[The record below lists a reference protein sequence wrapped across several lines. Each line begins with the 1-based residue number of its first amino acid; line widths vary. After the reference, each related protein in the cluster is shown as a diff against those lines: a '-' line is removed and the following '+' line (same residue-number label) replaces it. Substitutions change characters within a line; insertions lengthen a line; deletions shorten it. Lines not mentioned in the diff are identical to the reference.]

1 MATLIGVVSQVVGEV
16 FAVASDGSR
25 RPISEGDRVYAG
37 EQLVTGASGAVA
49 VTMTNGQQL
58 TLGRDSSMTLD
69 AQMLA
74 YRGESQAPVAEAPPA
89 APSDADLTDVERL
102 QAAIEAGV
110 DPTLEGEATA
120 AGPGAGGG
128 AGGAGGG
135 HSFVLLDEVGGALDP
150 VIGFPTAG
158 LPGGPEFPE
167 GEPIAT
173 ADAVPA
179 VDGIPTGG
187 TASNAVDED
196 GLPNGI
202 VGGVND
208 LDGEATSVSG
218 VLGYSFGPDGPG
230 TFTWSTAG
238 LAALDIASGGV
249 PLTYQVSANGLVLT
263 AFAGETV
270 VFVVQ
275 VTNLLTGAY
284 QFDLFAPLDHAA
296 PPLGESD
303 ENDILY
309 LFNYTITDGNGTPA
323 SGTLSILIDDDSPVL
338 AESEGERPVVGGL
351 VHEDALGIG
360 NGEPGNLPAQT
371 HQLIGGPGALD
382 VLVNFGAD
390 GRGGFQLDTRPEA
403 LADLEALGLTSGK
416 EALVYS
422 VTVSDDGSTSTLTAT
437 AGEGGAL
444 VFTLVVTS
452 DGGYVFTLA
461 GPIDHPRTDGDDSER
476 LGDKSLALDFSK
488 LLIATD
494 YDGDA
499 VAGGFNPGSFV
510 IDVEDD
516 VPVLVEDGVKHCL
529 TITYQGGDASY
540 LNSYG
545 YYIKGPGG
553 EPVSGKIIWAD
564 TSSLTEGNSVTLHG
578 LDPSEIGFFIIPNGG
593 LNDVANGTEVTFQIV
608 EGQWQAFIGDIPIT
622 GAGGAQALFDNPALN
637 PAGKSHVQ
645 DNAAPGNQNWEDV
658 SDGNSDNDYN
668 DVNIQVAWTTK
679 APVGGTVHEDQ
690 LAAPYPGNPEAG
702 QRLVISTDG
711 GAGSL
716 MALVSFGADGP
727 GAFGLVGSETVAE
740 VLGAQGL
747 TSGGEPLVYNVS
759 TTTDPDGNLISTLT
773 ATAAAE
779 VGGYPVFTL
788 VINADGSFR
797 FELEGPI
804 DHPRADGDD
813 NELWSSEGVI
823 GLDFTRLFTATDGDG
838 DPLQLPEGA
847 KGLFVIN
854 IQDDVPL
861 PSHPNPQQPVV
872 GGLVHED
879 ALTPGNAEGNDQVL
893 SVSGGAGTLDAL
905 VNFGADGR
913 GGFQLSTEPGALIA
927 LQNLGLTSGG
937 VALSYAVSADGTTL
951 TATAGAK
958 TIFTLTVGTDGSYE
972 FLLEGALDHPLQN
985 GDDSETLGGSNL
997 VLDFSGVLIATDGDG
1012 DPIAEGF
1019 KAGSFVIDV
1028 EDDVPILAGAPG
1040 DRPTVGGLVHE
1051 DALDNGNAEGG
1062 QTLTVEGGPGTLD
1075 ALVHFGADG
1084 RGGFHLS
1091 KDLGA
1096 LADLEALGLTSGGV
1110 PVTYS
1115 VSDDGTTLDA
1125 MAGATPIFTL
1135 VVNPDGSY
1143 LFTLKGP
1150 IDHPEGDGNDSETL
1164 GDSSLAL
1171 DFSGVL
1177 VATDGDG
1184 DPLVGGFDAG
1194 SFVIDIEDDVPT
1206 LNGPNPQLPAVGG
1219 TVHEDL
1225 LSNPHNGNPD
1235 GAVQTLVISTATGG
1249 GSLSALVSFGADG
1262 PGEFGLV
1269 DADTAGSLLGAQGL
1283 TSGGEPLVY
1292 LVAKEH
1298 DGSGNLLST
1307 TLKATA
1313 VGGYP
1318 VFELVVKASGEF
1330 SFELQG
1336 PIDHPVQD
1344 GNDDELWSSEGG
1356 FGIDFTQLITATDG
1370 DGDPLDMPLDAAG
1383 LFVINVQD
1391 DVPEL
1396 VDGANG
1402 HSLTLTYKGG
1412 DASYFNSYGY
1422 YIKGPDGIPL
1432 SGQIVWGNT
1441 TNLSGGDSITL
1452 HGLDPSQVGFFII
1465 PNGGLNGAVSNAEV
1479 TFQIVNGQWKAF
1491 IGDTPING
1499 AGGAHVLFDNPAL
1512 NPAEKSHVQDNAA
1525 PGNQNWEDVNNLNS
1539 DNDYNDVNIQATWS
1553 GKLGGTVHEDK
1564 LQTPNQGNQ
1573 ESGQTLVV
1581 STATGAGTLAS
1592 LVAFGADGPGVF
1604 KLVETDAA
1612 ITLLSPQGLKSGG
1625 EALDYVV
1632 SEQMVDGQPAS
1643 VLVATAAG
1651 GYPVFELTVYANGDF
1666 KFELKGPIDHPLA
1679 DGNDSE
1685 LWSSNGYFGI
1695 DFTQLLKI
1703 TDGDGDPLLLPKGL
1717 GGLFVINI
1725 EDDVPTLGVD
1735 ALADAARLLKVAL
1748 DETVG
1753 DQDRYAANDS
1763 DDGYVNDDAAN
1774 ALAQVQTN
1782 VLGGLVSLFSISGSY
1797 GADGEGTTVGSM
1809 SFVGVPQ
1816 GGLLTN
1822 LQATD
1827 GGAIKLVPAGSD
1839 TLNGIDTQG
1848 HTVFTIKIVDVG
1860 GGELQLQTTLFE
1872 AIRHGDNDGRFDE
1885 SIDLLITA
1893 GGPLQL
1899 LYQVT
1904 RTDADG
1910 DPVTASGRVTLAD
1923 GNSSVFSFD
1932 DDGPQQTVEVCL
1944 TADLA
1949 GLKVSLD
1956 ETVGASDRYAAG
1968 ESEVGEAYS
1977 QTDSNTPPPHLAR
1990 SVTSIEG
1997 GLTALFKAVGDYGS
2011 DGQGSLSG
2019 QLSFVG
2025 FPAIGGLA
2033 TTLFST
2039 AGGAITLYLEA
2050 GAVVG
2055 RDANGGDPVLRI
2067 ELVQVNGQP
2076 QLQTTLYEAIRHGDN
2091 STFDESVDLLLTGQN
2106 SLGLR
2111 YEVVRVDGDG
2121 DEVRA
2126 SADISLANANSS
2138 MFSFDDD
2145 GPVLLSEPECL
2156 QAAEI
2161 SGLIVSG
2168 QLQVD
2173 FGSDGFGA
2181 FDLSGS
2187 RPPEGS
2193 GLMYTVQPGN
2203 DGGSTL
2209 TATTSSGDVFFILTV
2224 KADGSYTFELVNAR
2238 PVTTVEYDFRQISA
2252 GGPTPSFTLT
2262 GADGFSLTISGTD
2275 GNANNDPDN
2284 VNPSNQGLGV
2294 NNNLIKGSD
2303 VVTLKF
2309 SEEVYNAT
2317 LLIDKFRAQNLN
2329 NADKLTWKAYDA
2341 DGNLLAQGT
2350 YSPPVGTG
2358 ENEVTTFNLLS
2369 HAQFDAGY
2377 SAADLAGG
2385 FNELRFGAANGDYR
2399 ILTLEVERQFLPPDL
2414 QLQFKLS
2421 MTDGDGDPLHTVL
2434 DVCFVDATPVI
2445 FQVDEDELAGG
2456 NSDYDGVG
2464 TQAAGSIASL
2474 LFGESPSVSWS
2485 DDTSSLPNLTSGGK
2499 PVVYEVDGNQ
2509 LLATAGGASIFTVT
2523 LNPNGSFTFHLQ
2535 GPVDHPQ
2542 GDGNDEEMLTLDL
2555 TGMLQPSSGTT
2566 LLGEFKIL
2574 IEDDVPITAN
2584 DKPDCIVQSAPPLV
2598 NLTLVLDISLSM
2610 AGDKLT
2616 ALKQAVINLA
2626 QGYAGL
2632 SAPVHVNLIT
2642 FNSGAAEI
2650 GDFTFSSVGDA
2661 GYTALL
2667 TAVNGLTASGFTNY
2681 EQALSVAKAQVL
2693 SDISAPG
2700 ADPAQQHKL
2709 YFISDGEPTVGAQGA
2724 TLTTWIADNWTNF
2737 IGNVDGDG
2745 DSATNSFTAHSVG
2758 ISFTGS
2764 FMGQIA
2770 SDGSVINSTPA
2781 SLSATL
2787 LDLADLG
2794 GSVSGDVLANDSLGA
2809 DGLGRIESVSVDGQ
2823 TFSLNDA
2830 GDGILVSGAGSVTWS
2845 FNAMTAELTL
2855 NTATGTLKIHLDGDN
2870 AGQFDFAAKSG
2881 LSFGPSGQ
2889 LTQSF
2894 TYVVSDGDG
2903 DRASANLDICI
2914 RGDRSVLVVGSNA
2927 DDEQGS
2933 NVLHHVP
2940 SQFDDGKGAIEGTFG
2955 NDVLVGDLG
2964 GAADPVV
2971 KPAENYNI
2979 ALILDRSGSMAD
2991 DPDGSGGYGSRLA
3004 LLKDAVNAFIGK
3016 LGTHTGQ
3023 INIALISFSSSA
3035 SLLLSGTLAQIQ
3047 TALAAPNNVLMAL
3060 TASGATNYEAAMQQA
3075 NAWFGGVEVNG
3086 YNNLAYFLTDG
3097 DPTTYN
3103 GDNSNSGSTVNFND
3117 VNRALDDATTLMA
3130 RAEVHAIGIGT
3141 GVNSN
3146 VLRFFD
3152 NTDVTGQGSLSF
3164 GGGNTV
3170 NGAVGEPQIVTTPSQ
3185 LFAVLDPGSSTD
3197 GGYASLGDD
3206 HLVAGVGD
3214 DYLFGDSLNTLW
3226 IDASKAPGYQV
3237 LVDHLTTTLGATPT
3251 QTQIMDF
3258 IRLNAEKLG
3267 ASVPGVG
3274 GNDVLEGGA
3283 GNDWL
3288 FGQGGDDIL
3297 IGGAG
3302 NDVLFGGSGKD
3313 TFVWNAGDR
3322 GGNYHDVVKDFG
3334 LGDKLDLSDLLVGV
3348 SDSGNANVLDDYLSF
3363 SFTAT
3368 NTVISVSSS
3377 GNVADAATID
3387 QTITLENTLLGGGM
3401 GNAADII
3408 QGMLDNQQLVA

>member
-37 EQLVTGASGAVA
+37 EQLVTGAAGAVA
-49 VTMTNGQQL
+49 IAMTNGQQL

-74 YRGESQAPVAEAPPA
+74 YRGESQTPVAETPPA

-120 AGPGAGGG
+120 AGPGAGAGG
-128 AGGAGGG
+128 AGGVGGG

-150 VIGFPTAG
+150 VIGFPTEG

-167 GEPIAT
+167 AEPIAT
-173 ADAVPA
+173 ADAAPA

-196 GLPNGI
+196 GLPDGI
-202 VGGVND
+202 AGGVND

-238 LAALDIASGGV
+238 LAALGISSGGV
-249 PLTYQVSANGLVLT
+249 PLTYQVSADGLVLT
-263 AFAGETV
+263 AFAGETL
-270 VFVVQ
+270 VFEVQ

-323 SGTLSILIDDDSPVL
+323 SGSLSILIDDDSPEL
-338 AESEGERPVVGGL
+338 AGSEGQRPVVGGL
-351 VHEDALGIG
+351 VHEDALAVVG
-360 NGEPGNLPAQT
+360 NAEPGNLPAQT
-371 HQLIGGPGALD
+371 HQLIGDPGALD

-390 GRGGFQLDTRPEA
+390 GRGGFQLSTEPGA
-403 LADLEALGLTSGK
+403 LADLQALALTSGT
-416 EALVYS
+416 EPLVYS
-422 VTVSDDGSTSTLTAT
+422 VEVSGDGSTSTLTAT
-437 AGEGGAL
+437 AGGVP
-444 VFTLVVTS
+444 VFTLVVSS
-452 DGGYVFTLA
+452 DGGYVFTLL
-461 GPIDHPRTDGDDSER
+461 GPIDHPRKDGDDSEL
-476 LGDKSLALDFSK
+476 LGDKDLALDFSK

-499 VAGGFNPGSFV
+499 VSGGFNPGSFV

-553 EPVSGKIIWAD
+553 EPTGGQIIWGD
-564 TSSLTEGNSVTLHG
+564 TTGLTEGDSITLHG
-578 LDPSEIGFFIIPNGG
+578 LDPSQVGFFIIPNGG
-593 LNDVANGTEVTFQIV
+593 SNGAVSNAEVTFKV
-608 EGQWQAFIGDIPIT
+608 VGGQLKAFIGDTEIN
-622 GAGGAQALFDNPALN
+622 GAGGAHVLFDNPALN
-637 PAGKSHVQ
+637 PNGKSHVD
-645 DNAAPGNQNWEDV
+645 DNTAPGNQNWEDV

-690 LAAPYPGNPEAG
+690 LETPYPGNPEAG
-702 QRLVISTDG
+702 QRLVISTEG

-727 GAFGLVGSETVAE
+727 GAFGLVSSETVAE
-740 VLGAQGL
+740 VLGARGL

-773 ATAAAE
+773 ATAAEE
-779 VGGYPVFTL
+779 VGGYSVFTL

-804 DHPRADGDD
+804 DHPDADGDD
-813 NELWSSEGVI
+813 NELWSSEGGI

-861 PSHPNPQQPVV
+861 PAQPNPQQPVV
-872 GGLVHED
+872 SGLVHED
-879 ALTPGNAEGNDQVL
+879 ALMPGNAEGDDQVL

-913 GGFQLSTEPGALIA
+913 GGFTLSTEPGALAA
-927 LQNLGLTSGG
+927 LQNLGLKSGG
-937 VALSYAVSADGTTL
+937 VALVYSVSADGSTL
-951 TATAGAK
+951 TATAGVK
-958 TIFTLTVGTDGSYE
+958 PIFTLTVDADGSYE
-972 FLLEGALDHPLQN
+972 FLLQGPLDHPLQD
-985 GDDSETLGGSNL
+985 GDDSETLGASNL

-1012 DPIAEGF
+1012 DPIAGGF
-1019 KAGSFVIDV
+1019 GAGSFVIDV
-1028 EDDVPILAGAPG
+1028 EDDVPVLKPV
-1040 DRPTVGGLVHE
+1040 DPQSP
-1051 DALDNGNAEGG
+1051 AL
-1062 QTLTVEGGPGTLD
+1062 
-1075 ALVHFGADG
+1075 
-1084 RGGFHLS
+1084 
-1091 KDLGA
+1091 
-1096 LADLEALGLTSGGV
+1096 
-1110 PVTYS
+1110 
-1115 VSDDGTTLDA
+1115 
-1125 MAGATPIFTL
+1125 
-1135 VVNPDGSY
+1135 
-1143 LFTLKGP
+1143 
-1150 IDHPEGDGNDSETL
+1150 
-1164 GDSSLAL
+1164 
-1171 DFSGVL
+1171 
-1177 VATDGDG
+1177 
-1184 DPLVGGFDAG
+1184 
-1194 SFVIDIEDDVPT
+1194 
-1206 LNGPNPQLPAVGG
+1206 GG

-1225 LSNPHNGNPD
+1225 LTHPHGGNPD
-1235 GAVQTLVISTATGG
+1235 NGGQTLVVSTAGG
-1249 GSLSALVSFGADG
+1249 AGNLSSLVSFGADG
-1262 PGEFGLV
+1262 PGAFGLV
-1269 DADTAGSLLGAQGL
+1269 DSAVAKGLLDAQGL
-1283 TSGGEPLVY
+1283 TSGGEGLVY
-1292 LVAKEH
+1292 EMVATLV
-1298 DGSGNLLST
+1298 DGKLVSST
-1307 TLKATA
+1307 LTA
-1313 VGGYP
+1313 VSAESLGSYP
-1318 VFELVVKASGEF
+1318 VFTLTVNADGSF
-1330 SFELQG
+1330 HFELEG

-1344 GNDDELWSSEGG
+1344 GDDDELWSNGDA

-1370 DGDPLDMPLDAAG
+1370 DGDPLQMPADAGG

-1422 YIKGPDGIPL
+1422 YIKGPDGSPIG
-1432 SGQIVWGNT
+1432 GQIVWGNT
-1441 TNLSGGDSITL
+1441 TNLSEGDSITL

-1465 PNGGLNGAVSNAEV
+1465 PNGGLNEVAGGTEV
-1479 TFQIVNGQWKAF
+1479 TFEYENGQWTAYV
-1491 IGDTPING
+1491 GDTPING
-1499 AGGAHVLFDNPAL
+1499 AGGADVLFDNPAL
-1512 NPAEKSHVQDNAA
+1512 NPNGKSHVQDNAA
-1525 PGNQNWEDVNNLNS
+1525 PGNQNWEDVNGGSS
-1539 DNDYNDVNIQATWS
+1539 DNDYNDVNIQANWS
-1553 GKLGGTVHEDK
+1553 GKVGGTVHEDK
-1564 LQTPNQGNQ
+1564 LQSPNQGNQ

-1581 STATGAGTLAS
+1581 STATGAASLAS
-1592 LVAFGADGPGVF
+1592 LVAFGADGPGSF
-1604 KLVETDAA
+1604 KLVATDAA
-1612 ITLLSPQGLKSGG
+1612 IALLSPQGLKSGN
-1625 EALDYVV
+1625 EPLDYVV
-1632 SEQMVDGQPAS
+1632 SEQVVDGQPAS

-1703 TDGDGDPLLLPKGL
+1703 TDGDGDPLLLPEGL
-1717 GGLFVINI
+1717 RGLFVINI

-1735 ALADAARLLKVAL
+1735 ALADAARLIKVSL

-1753 DQDRYAANDS
+1753 AQDRYAANDP
-1763 DDGYVNDDAAN
+1763 DDDYVNDDATN
-1774 ALAQVQTN
+1774 ALAQVQTS
-1782 VLGGLVSLFSISGSY
+1782 VVGGLAALFAISGSY

-1827 GGAIKLVPAGSD
+1827 GGAIKLFPAGSD

-1848 HTVFTIKIVDVG
+1848 HTVFTIKIVDIG

-1872 AIRHGDNDGRFDE
+1872 AIRHGDNDDRFDE

-1899 LYQVT
+1899 LYEVT

-1910 DPVTASGRVTLAD
+1910 DSVTDSGRVTLAD

-1944 TADLA
+1944 NADLA

-1956 ETVGASDRYAAG
+1956 ETVGATDRYAAG

-1977 QTDSNTPPPHLAR
+1977 QTDSNTPPAHLAR

-2011 DGQGSLSG
+2011 DGQGSLTG

-2039 AGGAITLYLEA
+2039 AGGAITLYLED

-2067 ELVQVNGQP
+2067 EVVPVGGEP

-2091 STFDESVDLLLTGQN
+2091 SAFDESVDLLLTGQN

-2126 SADISLANANSS
+2126 SAEISLANANES

-2187 RPPEGS
+2187 QPPEGS
-2193 GLMYTVQPGN
+2193 GLIYTVQPGN
-2203 DGGSTL
+2203 DGSSTL
-2209 TATTSSGDVFFILTV
+2209 TATTSGGDVFFVLTV
-2224 KADGSYTFELVNAR
+2224 KADGSYTFELANAR

-2262 GADGFSLTISGTD
+2262 GTDGFALTISGTD
-2275 GNANNDPDN
+2275 SNANNDPDN

-2317 LLIDKFRAQNLN
+2317 LLIDKFRAQNES

-2385 FNELRFGAANGDYR
+2385 FNELRFGAEKGDYR

-2414 QLQFKLS
+2414 QLQFKLG

-2474 LFGESPSVSWS
+2474 LFGESPSVSWGS
-2485 DDTSSLPNLTSGGK
+2485 DTSSLPNLTSGGE
-2499 PVVYEVDGNQ
+2499 PVTYEVDGNQ
-2509 LLATAGGASIFTVT
+2509 LLATAGSTPIFTVT
-2523 LNPNGSFTFHLQ
+2523 LNPNGSFTFQLQ

-2542 GDGNDEEMLTLDL
+2542 GDGNDEEILTLDL

-2574 IEDDVPITAN
+2574 IEDDVPIAAS
-2584 DKPDCIVQSAPPLV
+2584 DKPDCIVQAAPPLV
-2598 NLTLVLDISLSM
+2598 NLTLVLDVSLSM
-2610 AGDKLT
+2610 AGAKLT
-2616 ALKQAVINLA
+2616 ALKQAVIALA
-2626 QGYAGL
+2626 QGYADL

-2650 GDFTFSSVGDA
+2650 GDFTFSSVGDP

-2667 TAVNGLTASGFTNY
+2667 TAVNGLSVSGFTNY
-2681 EQALSVAKAQVL
+2681 EQALGVAKTQITN
-2693 SDISAPG
+2693 DINAPG

-2709 YFISDGEPTVGAQGA
+2709 YFISDGEPTVGAQGG
-2724 TLTTWIADNWTNF
+2724 TLTTWIANNWTNF
-2737 IGNVDGDG
+2737 IGNIDGDNN
-2745 DSATNSFTAHSVG
+2745 SATNSFTAHSVG
-2758 ISFTGS
+2758 INFTGS

-2770 SDGSVINSTPA
+2770 SDGSVINSAPD
-2781 SLSATL
+2781 SLSETL

-2823 TFSLNDA
+2823 TFSLNEA
-2830 GDGILVSGAGSVTWS
+2830 GDGIEVSGAGTVTWA
-2845 FNAMTAELTL
+2845 FNPATAELTL
-2855 NTATGTLKIHLDGDN
+2855 TTATGTLKIHLDGDSV
-2870 AGQFDFAAKSG
+2870 GQFDFAAKG
-2881 LSFGPSGQ
+2881 NLSFGPSGQ

-2903 DRASANLDICI
+2903 DRASADLDICI
-2914 RGDRSVLVVGSNA
+2914 RGDQSVLVVGSNA
-2927 DDEQGS
+2927 DDTPNS
-2933 NVLHHVP
+2933 SVPHHVP
-2940 SQFDDGKGAIEGTFG
+2940 SQYDDGKGAIEGTFG
-2955 NDVLVGDLG
+2955 NDVLIGDLG
-2964 GAADPVV
+2964 GAKPPVV
-2971 KPAENYNI
+2971 QPAENYNI
-2979 ALILDRSGSMAD
+2979 ALILDRSGSMSS
-2991 DPDGSGGYGSRLA
+2991 DPDGDGGYSSRLA

-3023 INIALISFSSSA
+3023 INIALISFSSSS

-3047 TALAAPNNVLMAL
+3047 AALAAPNNVLMAL
-3060 TASGATNYEAAMQQA
+3060 TASGATNYEAAMQQT
-3075 NAWFGGVEVNG
+3075 NAWFTSSGIDGNG
-3086 YNNLAYFLTDG
+3086 YKNLAYFLTDG

-3103 GDNSNSGSTVNFND
+3103 GDNSNSGSTVNYRD
-3117 VNRALDDATTLMA
+3117 VDRALDDATALMG

-3152 NTDVTGQGSLSF
+3152 NTDVTGEGSLSF
-3164 GGGNTV
+3164 GGNTV
-3170 NGAVGEPQIVTTPSQ
+3170 NGAVGQPQIVTTPSE
-3185 LFAVLDPGSSTD
+3185 LFAVLDPGSVTD

-3206 HLVAGVGD
+3206 HLVAGAGD
-3214 DYLFGDSLNTLW
+3214 DYLFGDALNTLW

-3237 LVDHLTTTLGATPT
+3237 LIDHLTALNSGVAPT

-3258 IRLNAEKLG
+3258 IHLHAEQLG

-3274 GNDVLEGGA
+3274 GNDTLEGGA

-3302 NDVLFGGSGKD
+3302 NDVLFGGSGND

-3322 GGNYHDVVKDFG
+3322 GGNYHDIVKDFG
-3334 LGDKLDLSDLLVGV
+3334 NGADKLDLSQLLVGV
-3348 SDSGNANVLDDYLSF
+3348 SDPASADVLTQYLSF
-3363 SFTAT
+3363 DFVSDPGS
-3368 NTVISVSSS
+3368 TVINIASAGGGAPV
-3377 GNVADAATID
+3377 D
-3387 QTITLENTLLGGGM
+3387 QTITLENTILSGGST
-3401 GNAADII
+3401 ADII
-3408 QGMLDNQQLVA
+3408 QGMLDQNQLVA

>member
-16 FAVASDGSR
+16 FAVASDGLR

-167 GEPIAT
+167 GEPIVT
-173 ADAVPA
+173 PDPVPPA
-179 VDGIPTGG
+179 IIGFPSAGQS
-187 TASNAVDED
+187 SNAVDED
-196 GLPNGI
+196 GLPGGI
-202 VGGVND
+202 AGGPND
-208 LDGEATSVSG
+208 LAGEDTVVTGS
-218 VLGYSFGPDGPG
+218 LGYSFGPNGIG
-230 TFTWSTAG
+230 SFAWSTDG
-238 LAALDIASGGV
+238 LSALGITSQGV
-249 PLTYQVSANGLVLT
+249 PLVYSVSADGFTLS
-263 AFAGETV
+263 AFAGDV
-270 VFVVQ
+270 LVFTLQ
-275 VTNLLTGAY
+275 LTDLSTGTY
-284 QFDLFAPLDHAA
+284 QFSIFAPLDHPA
-296 PPLGESD
+296 PLPGGSD
-303 ENDILY
+303 ENDLFF
-309 LFNYTITDGNGTPA
+309 LFNYVITDGIGNSATGSLTLGVNDDTPE
-323 SGTLSILIDDDSPVL
+323 L
-338 AESEGERPVVGGL
+338 AGVPGARPVVEGL
-351 VHEDALGIG
+351 VHEDALSNG
-360 NGEPGNLPAQT
+360 NPEGAQQT
-371 HQLIGGPGALD
+371 VTVFGGAGTLD
-382 VLVNFGAD
+382 ALVNFGAD
-390 GRGGFQLDTRPEA
+390 GRGSFSL
-403 LADLEALGLTSGK
+403 
-416 EALVYS
+416 
-422 VTVSDDGSTSTLTAT
+422 DGSAAALESLTNQGLSSGGVPLTYAVSADGSTLTAS
-437 AGEGGAL
+437 AGGN
-444 VFTLVVTS
+444 VIFTLVVNS
-452 DGGYVFTLA
+452 DGSFLFTLQ
-461 GPIDHPRTDGDDSER
+461 GPLDHPRADGDDSET
-476 LGDKSLALDFSK
+476 LGDSSLRLDFSG

-494 YDGDA
+494 GDGDA
-499 VAGGFNPGSFV
+499 VVGGFAAGSFV

-516 VPVLVEDGVKHCL
+516 VPV
-529 TITYQGGDASY
+529 QA
-540 LNSYG
+540 
-545 YYIKGPGG
+545 G
-553 EPVSGKIIWAD
+553 E
-564 TSSLTEGNSVTLHG
+564 
-578 LDPSEIGFFIIPNGG
+578 NG
-593 LNDVANGTEVTFQIV
+593 
-608 EGQWQAFIGDIPIT
+608 
-622 GAGGAQALFDNPALN
+622 
-637 PAGKSHVQ
+637 
-645 DNAAPGNQNWEDV
+645 
-658 SDGNSDNDYN
+658 
-668 DVNIQVAWTTK
+668 
-679 APVGGTVHEDQ
+679 
-690 LAAPYPGNPEAG
+690 
-702 QRLVISTDG
+702 
-711 GAGSL
+711 
-716 MALVSFGADGP
+716 
-727 GAFGLVGSETVAE
+727 
-740 VLGAQGL
+740 
-747 TSGGEPLVYNVS
+747 
-759 TTTDPDGNLISTLT
+759 
-773 ATAAAE
+773 
-779 VGGYPVFTL
+779 
-788 VINADGSFR
+788 
-797 FELEGPI
+797 EGP
-804 DHPRADGDD
+804 R
-813 NELWSSEGVI
+813 
-823 GLDFTRLFTATDGDG
+823 
-838 DPLQLPEGA
+838 
-847 KGLFVIN
+847 
-854 IQDDVPL
+854 
-861 PSHPNPQQPVV
+861 VV
-872 GGLVHED
+872 GLVHED

-913 GGFQLSTEPGALIA
+913 GGFQLSTEPGALTA

-972 FLLEGALDHPLQN
+972 FLLQGPLDHPLQN

-1012 DPIAEGF
+1012 DPIAGGF
-1019 KAGSFVIDV
+1019 QAGSFVIDV
-1028 EDDVPILAGAPG
+1028 EDDVPVQAGENGEGP
-1040 DRPTVGGLVHE
+1040 RVVGLVHE
-1051 DALDNGNAEGG
+1051 DALTPGNAEGND
-1062 QTLTVEGGPGTLD
+1062 QVLSVSGGAGTLD
-1075 ALVHFGADG
+1075 ALVNFGADG
-1084 RGGFHLS
+1084 RGGFQLS
-1091 KDLGA
+1091 TEPGA
-1096 LADLEALGLTSGGV
+1096 LTALQNLGLTSGGV
-1110 PVTYS
+1110 ALSYA
-1115 VSDDGTTLDA
+1115 VSADGNTLTA
-1125 MAGATPIFTL
+1125 TAGAKTIFTL
-1135 VVNPDGSY
+1135 TVGTDGSY
-1143 LFTLKGP
+1143 EFLLQGP
-1150 IDHPEGDGNDSETL
+1150 LDHPLQNGDDSETL
-1164 GDSSLAL
+1164 GGSNLVL

-1177 VATDGDG
+1177 IATDGDG
-1184 DPLVGGFDAG
+1184 DPIAGGFQAG
-1194 SFVIDIEDDVPT
+1194 SFVIDVEDDVPVQAGENGEGPRVVGLVHEDALTPGNAEGNDQVLSVSGGAGT
-1206 LNGPNPQLPAVGG
+1206 LDALVNFGADGRGGFQLSTEPGALTALQNLGLTSGGVALSYAVSADGTTLTATAGAKTIFTLTVGTDGSYEFLLQGPLDHPLQNGDDSETLGGSNLVLDFSGVLIATDGDGDPIAGGFQAGSFVIDVEDDVPVLKPVDPQRPALGG

-1225 LSNPHNGNPD
+1225 LSLPHTGNPD
-1235 GAVQTLVISTATGG
+1235 NGGQTLVVSTAGG
-1249 GSLSALVSFGADG
+1249 AGNLSSLVSFGADG
-1262 PGEFGLV
+1262 PGAFGLV
-1269 DADTAGSLLGAQGL
+1269 ESSVAKGLLDAQGL
-1283 TSGGEPLVY
+1283 TSGGEGLVY
-1292 LVAKEH
+1292 EMVPTIVDGKLV
-1298 DGSGNLLST
+1298 SST
-1307 TLKATA
+1307 LTA
-1313 VGGYP
+1313 VSAESLGSYP
-1318 VFELVVKASGEF
+1318 VFTLTVNADGSF
-1330 SFELQG
+1330 HFELQG
-1336 PIDHPVQD
+1336 PIDHPVKD
-1344 GNDDELWSSEGG
+1344 GDDDELWSNGG
-1356 FGIDFTQLITATDG
+1356 VFGIDFTQLITATDG
-1370 DGDPLDMPLDAAG
+1370 DGDPLQMPVDAGG

-1612 ITLLSPQGLKSGG
+1612 IALLSPQGLKAGG
-1625 EALDYVV
+1625 EALSYVV

-1809 SFVGVPQ
+1809 IFVGVPQ

-1848 HTVFTIKIVDVG
+1848 HTVFTIKIVEVG

-1923 GNSSVFSFD
+1923 GKSSVFSFD

-2025 FPAIGGLA
+2025 FPALGGLA

-2039 AGGAITLYLEA
+2039 AGGAITLYLEGDAVVGRDANGGDPVLRIELVQVNGQPQLQTTLYEAIRHGDNSTFDESVDLLLTGQNSLGLRYEVVRVDGDGDEVRASADISLANANSSMFSFDDDGPQQTVEVCLTADLA
-2050 GAVVG
+2050 GLKVSLDETVGASDRYAAGESEVGEAYSQTDSNTPPPHLARSVTSIEGGLTALFKAVGDYGSDGQGSLSGQLSFVGFPALGGLATTLFSTAGGAITLYLEGDAVVGRDANGGDPVLRIELVQVNGQPQLQTTLYEAIRHGDNSTFDESVDLLLTGQNSLGLRYEVVRVDGDGDEVRASADISLANANSSMFSFDDDGPQQTVEVCLTADLAGLKVSLDETVGASDRYAAGESEVGEAYSQTDSNTPPPHLARSVTSIEGGLTALFKAVGDYGSDGQGSLSGQLSFVGFPALGGLATTLFSTAGGAITLYLEGDAVVGRDANGGDPVLRIELVQVNGQPQLQTTLYEAIRHGDNSTFDESVDLLLTGQNSLGLRYEVVRVDGDGDEVRASADISLANANSSMFSFDDDGPQQTVEVCLTADLAGLKVSLDETVGASDRYAAGESEVGEAYSQTDSNTPPPHLARSVTSIEGGLTALFKAVGDYGSDGQGSLTGQLSFVGFPAIGGLATTLSSTAGGAITLYLEGDAVVG

-2187 RPPEGS
+2187 QPPEGS
-2193 GLMYTVQPGN
+2193 GLIYTVQPGN
-2203 DGGSTL
+2203 DGSSTL

-2369 HAQFDAGY
+2369 HAQFDTGY

-2499 PVVYEVDGNQ
+2499 PVVYEVDGIQ
-2509 LLATAGGASIFTVT
+2509 LLATAGG
-2523 LNPNGSFTFHLQ
+2523 LR
-2535 GPVDHPQ
+2535 
-2542 GDGNDEEMLTLDL
+2542 
-2555 TGMLQPSSGTT
+2555 
-2566 LLGEFKIL
+2566 
-2574 IEDDVPITAN
+2574 
-2584 DKPDCIVQSAPPLV
+2584 
-2598 NLTLVLDISLSM
+2598 SL
-2610 AGDKLT
+2610 
-2616 ALKQAVINLA
+2616 
-2626 QGYAGL
+2626 
-2632 SAPVHVNLIT
+2632 P
-2642 FNSGAAEI
+2642 
-2650 GDFTFSSVGDA
+2650 
-2661 GYTALL
+2661 
-2667 TAVNGLTASGFTNY
+2667 
-2681 EQALSVAKAQVL
+2681 
-2693 SDISAPG
+2693 
-2700 ADPAQQHKL
+2700 
-2709 YFISDGEPTVGAQGA
+2709 
-2724 TLTTWIADNWTNF
+2724 
-2737 IGNVDGDG
+2737 
-2745 DSATNSFTAHSVG
+2745 
-2758 ISFTGS
+2758 
-2764 FMGQIA
+2764 
-2770 SDGSVINSTPA
+2770 
-2781 SLSATL
+2781 
-2787 LDLADLG
+2787 
-2794 GSVSGDVLANDSLGA
+2794 
-2809 DGLGRIESVSVDGQ
+2809 
-2823 TFSLNDA
+2823 
-2830 GDGILVSGAGSVTWS
+2830 
-2845 FNAMTAELTL
+2845 
-2855 NTATGTLKIHLDGDN
+2855 
-2870 AGQFDFAAKSG
+2870 
-2881 LSFGPSGQ
+2881 
-2889 LTQSF
+2889 
-2894 TYVVSDGDG
+2894 
-2903 DRASANLDICI
+2903 
-2914 RGDRSVLVVGSNA
+2914 
-2927 DDEQGS
+2927 
-2933 NVLHHVP
+2933 
-2940 SQFDDGKGAIEGTFG
+2940 
-2955 NDVLVGDLG
+2955 
-2964 GAADPVV
+2964 
-2971 KPAENYNI
+2971 
-2979 ALILDRSGSMAD
+2979 
-2991 DPDGSGGYGSRLA
+2991 
-3004 LLKDAVNAFIGK
+3004 
-3016 LGTHTGQ
+3016 
-3023 INIALISFSSSA
+3023 
-3035 SLLLSGTLAQIQ
+3035 
-3047 TALAAPNNVLMAL
+3047 
-3060 TASGATNYEAAMQQA
+3060 
-3075 NAWFGGVEVNG
+3075 
-3086 YNNLAYFLTDG
+3086 
-3097 DPTTYN
+3097 
-3103 GDNSNSGSTVNFND
+3103 
-3117 VNRALDDATTLMA
+3117 
-3130 RAEVHAIGIGT
+3130 
-3141 GVNSN
+3141 
-3146 VLRFFD
+3146 
-3152 NTDVTGQGSLSF
+3152 
-3164 GGGNTV
+3164 
-3170 NGAVGEPQIVTTPSQ
+3170 
-3185 LFAVLDPGSSTD
+3185 
-3197 GGYASLGDD
+3197 
-3206 HLVAGVGD
+3206 
-3214 DYLFGDSLNTLW
+3214 
-3226 IDASKAPGYQV
+3226 
-3237 LVDHLTTTLGATPT
+3237 
-3251 QTQIMDF
+3251 
-3258 IRLNAEKLG
+3258 
-3267 ASVPGVG
+3267 
-3274 GNDVLEGGA
+3274 
-3283 GNDWL
+3283 
-3288 FGQGGDDIL
+3288 
-3297 IGGAG
+3297 
-3302 NDVLFGGSGKD
+3302 
-3313 TFVWNAGDR
+3313 
-3322 GGNYHDVVKDFG
+3322 
-3334 LGDKLDLSDLLVGV
+3334 
-3348 SDSGNANVLDDYLSF
+3348 
-3363 SFTAT
+3363 
-3368 NTVISVSSS
+3368 
-3377 GNVADAATID
+3377 
-3387 QTITLENTLLGGGM
+3387 
-3401 GNAADII
+3401 
-3408 QGMLDNQQLVA
+3408 

>member
-167 GEPIAT
+167 GEPIVT
-173 ADAVPA
+173 PDPVPPA
-179 VDGIPTGG
+179 IIGFPSAGQS
-187 TASNAVDED
+187 SNAVDED
-196 GLPNGI
+196 GLPGGI
-202 VGGVND
+202 AGGPND
-208 LDGEATSVSG
+208 LAGEDTVVTGS
-218 VLGYSFGPDGPG
+218 LGYSFGPNGIG
-230 TFTWSTAG
+230 SFAWSTDG
-238 LAALDIASGGV
+238 LSALGITSQGV
-249 PLTYQVSANGLVLT
+249 PLVYSVSADGLTLS
-263 AFAGETV
+263 AFAGDV
-270 VFVVQ
+270 LVFTLQ
-275 VTNLLTGAY
+275 LTDLSTGTY
-284 QFDLFAPLDHAA
+284 QFSIFAPLDHPA
-296 PPLGESD
+296 PLPGGSD
-303 ENDILY
+303 ENDLFF
-309 LFNYTITDGNGTPA
+309 LFNYVITDGIGNSATGSLTLGVNDDTPE
-323 SGTLSILIDDDSPVL
+323 L
-338 AESEGERPVVGGL
+338 AGVPGARPVVEGL
-351 VHEDALGIG
+351 VHEDALSNG
-360 NGEPGNLPAQT
+360 NPEGAQQT
-371 HQLIGGPGALD
+371 VTVSGGAGTLD
-382 VLVNFGAD
+382 ALVNFGAD
-390 GRGGFQLDTRPEA
+390 GRGSFSL
-403 LADLEALGLTSGK
+403 
-416 EALVYS
+416 
-422 VTVSDDGSTSTLTAT
+422 DGSAAALESLTNQGLSSGGVPLTYAVSADGSTLTAS
-437 AGEGGAL
+437 AGGN
-444 VFTLVVTS
+444 VIFTLVVNS
-452 DGGYVFTLA
+452 DGSFLFTLQ
-461 GPIDHPRTDGDDSER
+461 GPLDHPRADGDDSET
-476 LGDKSLALDFSK
+476 LGDSSLRLDFSG

-494 YDGDA
+494 GDGDA
-499 VAGGFNPGSFV
+499 VVGGFAAGSFV

-516 VPVLVEDGVKHCL
+516 VPV
-529 TITYQGGDASY
+529 QA
-540 LNSYG
+540 
-545 YYIKGPGG
+545 G
-553 EPVSGKIIWAD
+553 E
-564 TSSLTEGNSVTLHG
+564 
-578 LDPSEIGFFIIPNGG
+578 NG
-593 LNDVANGTEVTFQIV
+593 
-608 EGQWQAFIGDIPIT
+608 
-622 GAGGAQALFDNPALN
+622 
-637 PAGKSHVQ
+637 
-645 DNAAPGNQNWEDV
+645 
-658 SDGNSDNDYN
+658 
-668 DVNIQVAWTTK
+668 
-679 APVGGTVHEDQ
+679 
-690 LAAPYPGNPEAG
+690 
-702 QRLVISTDG
+702 
-711 GAGSL
+711 
-716 MALVSFGADGP
+716 
-727 GAFGLVGSETVAE
+727 
-740 VLGAQGL
+740 
-747 TSGGEPLVYNVS
+747 
-759 TTTDPDGNLISTLT
+759 
-773 ATAAAE
+773 
-779 VGGYPVFTL
+779 
-788 VINADGSFR
+788 
-797 FELEGPI
+797 EGP
-804 DHPRADGDD
+804 R
-813 NELWSSEGVI
+813 
-823 GLDFTRLFTATDGDG
+823 
-838 DPLQLPEGA
+838 
-847 KGLFVIN
+847 
-854 IQDDVPL
+854 
-861 PSHPNPQQPVV
+861 VV
-872 GGLVHED
+872 GLVHED

-913 GGFQLSTEPGALIA
+913 GGFQLSTEPGALTA

-972 FLLEGALDHPLQN
+972 FLLQGPLDHPLQN
-985 GDDSETLGGSNL
+985 GDDSETLGGNNL

-1012 DPIAEGF
+1012 DPIAGGF
-1019 KAGSFVIDV
+1019 QAGSFVIDV
-1028 EDDVPILAGAPG
+1028 EDDVPVLKPV
-1040 DRPTVGGLVHE
+1040 DPQRP
-1051 DALDNGNAEGG
+1051 AL
-1062 QTLTVEGGPGTLD
+1062 
-1075 ALVHFGADG
+1075 
-1084 RGGFHLS
+1084 
-1091 KDLGA
+1091 
-1096 LADLEALGLTSGGV
+1096 
-1110 PVTYS
+1110 
-1115 VSDDGTTLDA
+1115 
-1125 MAGATPIFTL
+1125 
-1135 VVNPDGSY
+1135 
-1143 LFTLKGP
+1143 
-1150 IDHPEGDGNDSETL
+1150 
-1164 GDSSLAL
+1164 
-1171 DFSGVL
+1171 
-1177 VATDGDG
+1177 
-1184 DPLVGGFDAG
+1184 
-1194 SFVIDIEDDVPT
+1194 
-1206 LNGPNPQLPAVGG
+1206 GG

-1225 LSNPHNGNPD
+1225 LSLPHTGNPD
-1235 GAVQTLVISTATGG
+1235 NGGQTLVVSTAGG
-1249 GSLSALVSFGADG
+1249 AGNLSSLVSFGADG
-1262 PGEFGLV
+1262 PGAFGLV
-1269 DADTAGSLLGAQGL
+1269 ESSVAEGLLDAQGL
-1283 TSGGEPLVY
+1283 TSGGEGLVY
-1292 LVAKEH
+1292 EMVPTIVDGKLV
-1298 DGSGNLLST
+1298 SST
-1307 TLKATA
+1307 LTA
-1313 VGGYP
+1313 VSAESLGSYP
-1318 VFELVVKASGEF
+1318 VFTLTVNADGSF
-1330 SFELQG
+1330 HFELQG
-1336 PIDHPVQD
+1336 PIDHPVKD
-1344 GNDDELWSSEGG
+1344 GDDDELWSNGG
-1356 FGIDFTQLITATDG
+1356 VFGIDFTQLITATDG
-1370 DGDPLDMPLDAAG
+1370 DGDPLQMPVDAGG

-1465 PNGGLNGAVSNAEV
+1465 PNGGFNAVANGTAV
-1479 TFQIVNGQWKAF
+1479 TFQQVDGQWKAF
-1491 IGDTPING
+1491 AGATPLNG
-1499 AGGAHVLFDNPAL
+1499 AGGAHTLFDNPAL
-1512 NPAEKSHVQDNAA
+1512 NPSSKSHVQDNAA
-1525 PGNQNWEDVNNLNS
+1525 PGNQNWEDVNNGDS

-1581 STATGAGTLAS
+1581 STANGAGTLAS

-1612 ITLLSPQGLKSGG
+1612 IALLSPQGLKSGG
-1625 EALDYVV
+1625 EALSYVV

-1651 GYPVFELTVYANGDF
+1651 GYPVFELTVYANGAF

-1848 HTVFTIKIVDVG
+1848 HTVFTIKIVNVG

-2011 DGQGSLSG
+2011 DGQGSLTG

-2025 FPAIGGLA
+2025 FPALGGLA
-2033 TTLFST
+2033 TTLSST

-2187 RPPEGS
+2187 QPPEGS
-2193 GLMYTVQPGN
+2193 GLIYTVQPGN

-2262 GADGFSLTISGTD
+2262 GADGFSLTISGAD

-2485 DDTSSLPNLTSGGK
+2485 NDTSSLPNLTSGGK

-2693 SDISAPG
+2693 SDISVPG

-2724 TLTTWIADNWTNF
+2724 TLTTWIANNWTNF

-2770 SDGSVINSTPA
+2770 SDGSVISSTPA

-2830 GDGILVSGAGSVTWS
+2830 GDGILVSGVGSVTWS

-3097 DPTTYN
+3097 DPTTFN

-3117 VNRALDDATTLMA
+3117 VNRALDGATILMA

-3164 GGGNTV
+3164 SGGNTV

-3237 LVDHLTTTLGATPT
+3237 LVDHLTITLGATPT

-3377 GNVADAATID
+3377 GNVADASTID

>member
-913 GGFQLSTEPGALIA
+913 GGFQLSTEPGALTA

-972 FLLEGALDHPLQN
+972 FLLQGPLDHPLQN

-1012 DPIAEGF
+1012 DPIAGGF
-1019 KAGSFVIDV
+1019 AAGSFVIDV
-1028 EDDVPILAGAPG
+1028 EDDVPVLKPV
-1040 DRPTVGGLVHE
+1040 DPQRP
-1051 DALDNGNAEGG
+1051 AL
-1062 QTLTVEGGPGTLD
+1062 
-1075 ALVHFGADG
+1075 
-1084 RGGFHLS
+1084 
-1091 KDLGA
+1091 
-1096 LADLEALGLTSGGV
+1096 
-1110 PVTYS
+1110 
-1115 VSDDGTTLDA
+1115 
-1125 MAGATPIFTL
+1125 
-1135 VVNPDGSY
+1135 
-1143 LFTLKGP
+1143 
-1150 IDHPEGDGNDSETL
+1150 
-1164 GDSSLAL
+1164 
-1171 DFSGVL
+1171 
-1177 VATDGDG
+1177 
-1184 DPLVGGFDAG
+1184 
-1194 SFVIDIEDDVPT
+1194 
-1206 LNGPNPQLPAVGG
+1206 GG

-1225 LSNPHNGNPD
+1225 LFLPHSGNPD
-1235 GAVQTLVISTATGG
+1235 NGGQTLVVSTDGG
-1249 GSLSALVSFGADG
+1249 AGSLSSLVSFGADG
-1262 PGEFGLV
+1262 PGAFGLV
-1269 DADTAGSLLGAQGL
+1269 ENSVAKGLLDAQGL
-1283 TSGGEPLVY
+1283 TSGGEGLVY
-1292 LVAKEH
+1292 EMVPTIVDGKLV
-1298 DGSGNLLST
+1298 SST
-1307 TLKATA
+1307 LTA
-1313 VGGYP
+1313 VSAESLGSYP
-1318 VFELVVKASGEF
+1318 VFTLTVNADGSF
-1330 SFELQG
+1330 HFELQG
-1336 PIDHPVQD
+1336 PIDHPVKD
-1344 GNDDELWSSEGG
+1344 GDDDELWSNGG
-1356 FGIDFTQLITATDG
+1356 VFGIDFTQLITATDG
-1370 DGDPLDMPLDAAG
+1370 DGDPLQMPVDAGG
-1383 LFVINVQD
+1383 LFVIHVQD

-1581 STATGAGTLAS
+1581 STANGAGTLAS

-1848 HTVFTIKIVDVG
+1848 HTVFTIKIVNVG

-2011 DGQGSLSG
+2011 DGQGSLTG

-2025 FPAIGGLA
+2025 FPALGGLA
-2033 TTLFST
+2033 TTLSST
-2039 AGGAITLYLEA
+2039 AGGAITLYLE
-2050 GAVVG
+2050 GDAVVG

-2187 RPPEGS
+2187 QPPEGS
-2193 GLMYTVQPGN
+2193 GLIYTVQPGN
-2203 DGGSTL
+2203 DGSSTL

-2262 GADGFSLTISGTD
+2262 GADGFSLTISGAD

-2369 HAQFDAGY
+2369 HAQFDTGY

-2485 DDTSSLPNLTSGGK
+2485 DDTSSLPNLTSGGE

-2667 TAVNGLTASGFTNY
+2667 TAVNGLSASGFTNY
-2681 EQALSVAKAQVL
+2681 EQALSVAKAQVI

-2724 TLTTWIADNWTNF
+2724 TLTTWIANNWTNF

-2830 GDGILVSGAGSVTWS
+2830 GDGILVSGVGSVTWS

-3097 DPTTYN
+3097 DPTTFN

-3117 VNRALDDATTLMA
+3117 VNRALDDATILMA

-3164 GGGNTV
+3164 SGGNTV

-3377 GNVADAATID
+3377 GNVADASTID

>member
-25 RPISEGDRVYAG
+25 RPVSEGDRVYAG

-74 YRGESQAPVAEAPPA
+74 YRGESQAPVAETPPA

-110 DPTLEGEATA
+110 DPTQEGEATA
-120 AGPGAGGG
+120 AGPGAGGA

-135 HSFVLLDEVGGALDP
+135 HSFVMLSEVGGALDP
-150 VIGFPTAG
+150 VIGFPT
-158 LPGGPEFPE
+158 GPLAAAPLFPE
-167 GEPIAT
+167 GDPVAV
-173 ADAVPA
+173 ADTTPA

-196 GLPNGI
+196 GLPDGI

-230 TFTWSTAG
+230 SFTWSTAG
-238 LAALDIASGGV
+238 LAALGISSGGV
-249 PLTYQVSANGLVLT
+249 PLTYQVSADGFVLT
-263 AFAGETV
+263 AFAGEKV
-270 VFVVQ
+270 VFEVQ

-284 QFDLFAPLDHAA
+284 QFQLFAPVDHAA
-296 PPLGESD
+296 PELGGSD

-309 LFNYTITDGNGTPA
+309 LFGYTITDGNGTPA
-323 SGTLSILIDDDSPVL
+323 TGSLSILIDDDSPEL
-338 AESEGERPVVGGL
+338 AGSEGQRPVVGGL
-351 VHEDALGIG
+351 VHEDALAVVG
-360 NGEPGNLPAQT
+360 NAEPGNLPAQT
-371 HQLIGGPGALD
+371 HQLIGDPGALD

-390 GRGGFQLDTRPEA
+390 GRGGFQLSTDPDALSDLQA
-403 LADLEALGLTSGK
+403 LALTSGK
-416 EALVYS
+416 EPLVYS
-422 VTVSDDGSTSTLTAT
+422 VEVSGDGSTSTLTAT
-437 AGEGGAL
+437 AGEGGVP

-452 DGGYVFTLA
+452 DGGYVFTLL
-461 GPIDHPRTDGDDSER
+461 GPIDHPRKDGDDSEL
-476 LGDKSLALDFSK
+476 LGDKDLALDFSK
-488 LLIATD
+488 LLTATD

-499 VAGGFNPGSFV
+499 VLGGFNPGSFV

-516 VPVLVEDGVKHCL
+516 VPV
-529 TITYQGGDASY
+529 Q
-540 LNSYG
+540 
-545 YYIKGPGG
+545 
-553 EPVSGKIIWAD
+553 
-564 TSSLTEGNSVTLHG
+564 
-578 LDPSEIGFFIIPNGG
+578 
-593 LNDVANGTEVTFQIV
+593 
-608 EGQWQAFIGDIPIT
+608 
-622 GAGGAQALFDNPALN
+622 
-637 PAGKSHVQ
+637 
-645 DNAAPGNQNWEDV
+645 
-658 SDGNSDNDYN
+658 
-668 DVNIQVAWTTK
+668 
-679 APVGGTVHEDQ
+679 
-690 LAAPYPGNPEAG
+690 AG
-702 QRLVISTDG
+702 QDG
-711 GAGSL
+711 ES
-716 MALVSFGADGP
+716 
-727 GAFGLVGSETVAE
+727 
-740 VLGAQGL
+740 
-747 TSGGEPLVYNVS
+747 
-759 TTTDPDGNLISTLT
+759 
-773 ATAAAE
+773 
-779 VGGYPVFTL
+779 
-788 VINADGSFR
+788 
-797 FELEGPI
+797 
-804 DHPRADGDD
+804 PR
-813 NELWSSEGVI
+813 
-823 GLDFTRLFTATDGDG
+823 
-838 DPLQLPEGA
+838 
-847 KGLFVIN
+847 
-854 IQDDVPL
+854 
-861 PSHPNPQQPVV
+861 VV
-872 GGLVHED
+872 GLVHED
-879 ALTPGNAEGNDQVL
+879 ALSPGNAEGNWQVL
-893 SVSGGAGTLDAL
+893 SVSGGVGTLDAL

-913 GGFQLSTEPGALIA
+913 GGFKLSTETGALTA
-927 LQNLGLTSGG
+927 LESLGLKSGG
-937 VALSYAVSADGTTL
+937 VALSYSVSVDGTSL
-951 TATAGAK
+951 TATAASK
-958 TIFTLTVGTDGSYE
+958 PIFTLTVGTDGSYE
-972 FLLEGALDHPLQN
+972 FLLQGPLDHSLQN
-985 GDDSETLGGSNL
+985 GDDSETLGSKL

-1012 DPIAEGF
+1012 DPIAGGF
-1019 KAGSFVIDV
+1019 KAGTFIIDV
-1028 EDDVPILAGAPG
+1028 EDDVPVLKPV
-1040 DRPTVGGLVHE
+1040 DPQRP
-1051 DALDNGNAEGG
+1051 
-1062 QTLTVEGGPGTLD
+1062 
-1075 ALVHFGADG
+1075 
-1084 RGGFHLS
+1084 
-1091 KDLGA
+1091 
-1096 LADLEALGLTSGGV
+1096 V
-1110 PVTYS
+1110 P
-1115 VSDDGTTLDA
+1115 
-1125 MAGATPIFTL
+1125 
-1135 VVNPDGSY
+1135 
-1143 LFTLKGP
+1143 
-1150 IDHPEGDGNDSETL
+1150 
-1164 GDSSLAL
+1164 
-1171 DFSGVL
+1171 
-1177 VATDGDG
+1177 
-1184 DPLVGGFDAG
+1184 
-1194 SFVIDIEDDVPT
+1194 
-1206 LNGPNPQLPAVGG
+1206 GG

-1225 LSNPHNGNPD
+1225 LSLPHGGNPD
-1235 GAVQTLVISTATGG
+1235 SGSQTLVISTAGG
-1249 GSLSALVSFGADG
+1249 AGSLSALVSFGADG
-1262 PGEFGLV
+1262 PGAFGLV
-1269 DADTAGSLLGAQGL
+1269 ESTVAKGLLDAQGL
-1283 TSGGEPLVY
+1283 TSGGEGLVY
-1292 LVAKEH
+1292 EMVATLV
-1298 DGSGNLLST
+1298 DGKLVST
-1307 TLKATA
+1307 LTA
-1313 VGGYP
+1313 VSAVSMGSYP
-1318 VFELVVKASGEF
+1318 VFTLKVHADGSF
-1330 SFELQG
+1330 HFELQG
-1336 PIDHPVQD
+1336 PIDHPLRD
-1344 GNDDELWSSEGG
+1344 GDDDELWSSGDVL
-1356 FGIDFTQLITATDG
+1356 GIDFTQLITAIDG
-1370 DGDPLDMPLDAAG
+1370 DGDPLQMPADAAG

-1391 DVPEL
+1391 DVPQL

-1402 HSLTLTYKGG
+1402 YSLTLTYKGG

-1422 YIKGPDGIPL
+1422 YIKGPDGSPIV
-1432 SGQIVWGNT
+1432 GQIVWGNT
-1441 TNLSGGDSITL
+1441 TNLSEGDSITL

-1465 PNGGLNGAVSNAEV
+1465 PNGGLNEVAGGTEV
-1479 TFQIVNGQWKAF
+1479 TFEYENGQWTAYV
-1491 IGDTPING
+1491 GETPING
-1499 AGGAHVLFDNPAL
+1499 AGGADVLFDNPAL
-1512 NPAEKSHVQDNAA
+1512 NPNGKSHVQDNAA
-1525 PGNQNWEDVNNLNS
+1525 PGNQNWEDVNGGSS
-1539 DNDYNDVNIQATWS
+1539 DNDYNDVNIQANWS
-1553 GKLGGTVHEDK
+1553 GKVGGTVHEDK
-1564 LQTPNQGNQ
+1564 LQTPNPGNQ

-1581 STATGAGTLAS
+1581 STATGAASLAS
-1592 LVAFGADGPGVF
+1592 LVAFGADGPGSF
-1604 KLVETDAA
+1604 KLVDTEAA
-1612 ITLLSPQGLKSGG
+1612 IAVLGPQGLRSGDA
-1625 EALDYVV
+1625 ALDYVV
-1632 SEQMVDGQPAS
+1632 SEQTVDGQPAS
-1643 VLVATAAG
+1643 VLVATAAD
-1651 GYPVFELTVYANGDF
+1651 GYPVFQLTVYANGDF

-1695 DFTQLLKI
+1695 DFTRLLKI
-1703 TDGDGDPLLLPKGL
+1703 TDGDGDPLVLPKGL

-1735 ALADAARLLKVAL
+1735 ALADAARLIKVAL
-1748 DETVG
+1748 DETEG
-1753 DQDRYAANDS
+1753 AQDRYAANDA
-1763 DDGYVNDDAAN
+1763 DDGYVNDDVPG

-1782 VLGGLVSLFSISGSY
+1782 VVGGLAALFAFSGGY
-1797 GADGEGTTVGSM
+1797 GADGAGTTIGSM
-1809 SFVGVPQ
+1809 SFVGVPES
-1816 GGLLTN
+1816 GLLTN

-1827 GGAIKLVPAGSD
+1827 GGAIKLFPEGSD
-1839 TLNGIDTQG
+1839 TLIGIDSQG

-1872 AIRHGDNDGRFDE
+1872 AIRHGDNDDRFDE

-1899 LYQVT
+1899 LYEVT
-1904 RTDADG
+1904 RTDFDG
-1910 DPVTASGRVTLAD
+1910 DSVTDSARVTLAD

-1956 ETVGASDRYAAG
+1956 ETIGASDRYAAG

-1977 QTDSNTPPPHLAR
+1977 QTDSDTPPAHLAR
-1990 SVTSIEG
+1990 SVTSIDG
-1997 GLTALFKAVGDYGS
+1997 GLTKLFKSVGDYGS
-2011 DGQGSLSG
+2011 DGQGSLTG

-2025 FPAIGGLA
+2025 FPAVGGLA

-2039 AGGAITLYLEA
+2039 AGGAITLYLE
-2050 GAVVG
+2050 GDAVVG

-2067 ELVQVNGQP
+2067 ELVQINGQP

-2091 STFDESVDLLLTGQN
+2091 SAFDEPVDLLLTGQN

-2156 QAAEI
+2156 QSAEI

-2187 RPPEGS
+2187 QPPEGS
-2193 GLMYTVQPGN
+2193 GLIYTVQPGN
-2203 DGGSTL
+2203 DGSSTL

-2252 GGPTPSFTLT
+2252 GGPTSSFTLT
-2262 GADGFSLTISGTD
+2262 GADGFALTISGTD

-2309 SEEVYNAT
+2309 SAEVYNAT
-2317 LLIDKFRAQNLN
+2317 LLIDKFRAQNES

-2377 SAADLAGG
+2377 GAADLAGG
-2385 FNELRFGAANGDYR
+2385 FHELRFGAEKGDYR

-2414 QLQFKLS
+2414 QLHFKLD

-2509 LLATAGGASIFTVT
+2509 LLATAGGASIFTVI
-2523 LNPNGSFTFHLQ
+2523 LNPNGNFTFHLQ

-2542 GDGNDEEMLTLDL
+2542 GDGNDEEMLALDL
-2555 TGMLQPSSGTT
+2555 TGMLQPGSGTT

-2598 NLTLVLDISLSM
+2598 NLTLVLDVSLSM
-2610 AGDKLT
+2610 SGAKLA
-2616 ALKQAVINLA
+2616 ALKQAVIDLA

-2650 GDFTFSSVGDA
+2650 GDFTFSSVGDP

-2667 TAVNGLTASGFTNY
+2667 TAVNGLSASGFTNY
-2681 EQALSVAKAQVL
+2681 EQALSVAKTQIT
-2693 SDISAPG
+2693 SDLTAPG

-2709 YFISDGEPTVGAQGA
+2709 YFISDGEPTVGKQGGD
-2724 TLTTWIADNWTNF
+2724 LTTWIANNWRNF

-2745 DSATNSFTAHSVG
+2745 NSATNSFTAHSVG

-2764 FMGQIA
+2764 FMGQI
-2770 SDGSVINSTPA
+2770 SSNGSVINSAPA

-2823 TFSLNDA
+2823 TFSLNEA
-2830 GDGILVSGAGSVTWS
+2830 GNGIEVSGAGSVTWS
-2845 FNAMTAELTL
+2845 FDDTTAELTL
-2855 NTATGTLKIHLDGDN
+2855 NTATGTLKICLDGDN

-2889 LTQSF
+2889 QTQSF

-2903 DRASANLDICI
+2903 DRALANLDICI

-2933 NVLHHVP
+2933 TVLHHVP

-2979 ALILDRSGSMAD
+2979 ALILDRSGSMAE
-2991 DPDGSGGYGSRLA
+2991 DPDGSGSYGSRLA

-3023 INIALISFSSSA
+3023 INIALISFSSSS

-3075 NAWFGGVEVNG
+3075 NAWFGAVEANG

-3103 GDNSNSGSTVNFND
+3103 GDNSNSGSTVNYRD

-3130 RAEVHAIGIGT
+3130 RAEVHAIGIGN

-3164 GGGNTV
+3164 GGNTI
-3170 NGAVGEPQIVTTPSQ
+3170 NGAVGDPQIVTTPSQ

-3197 GGYASLGDD
+3197 GGYASLGSD

-3302 NDVLFGGSGKD
+3302 NDVLFGGSGND

-3322 GGNYHDVVKDFG
+3322 GGNYHDIVKDFG
-3334 LGDKLDLSDLLVGV
+3334 NGDDKLDLSQLLVGV
-3348 SDSGNANVLDDYLSF
+3348 SDPASADVLSQYLSF
-3363 SFTAT
+3363 SIDAVA
-3368 NTVISVSSS
+3368 NTSVIHIASAGGGTPV
-3377 GNVADAATID
+3377 D
-3387 QTITLENTLLGGGM
+3387 QTITLENTVLSG

-3408 QGMLDNQQLVA
+3408 QGMLDHNQLVA

>member
-913 GGFQLSTEPGALIA
+913 GGFQLSTEPGALTA

-972 FLLEGALDHPLQN
+972 FLLQGPLDHPLQN

-1012 DPIAEGF
+1012 DPIAGGF
-1019 KAGSFVIDV
+1019 AAGSFVIDV
-1028 EDDVPILAGAPG
+1028 EDDVPVLKPV
-1040 DRPTVGGLVHE
+1040 DPQRP
-1051 DALDNGNAEGG
+1051 AL
-1062 QTLTVEGGPGTLD
+1062 
-1075 ALVHFGADG
+1075 
-1084 RGGFHLS
+1084 
-1091 KDLGA
+1091 
-1096 LADLEALGLTSGGV
+1096 
-1110 PVTYS
+1110 
-1115 VSDDGTTLDA
+1115 
-1125 MAGATPIFTL
+1125 
-1135 VVNPDGSY
+1135 
-1143 LFTLKGP
+1143 
-1150 IDHPEGDGNDSETL
+1150 
-1164 GDSSLAL
+1164 
-1171 DFSGVL
+1171 
-1177 VATDGDG
+1177 
-1184 DPLVGGFDAG
+1184 
-1194 SFVIDIEDDVPT
+1194 
-1206 LNGPNPQLPAVGG
+1206 GG

-1225 LSNPHNGNPD
+1225 LFLPHSGNPD
-1235 GAVQTLVISTATGG
+1235 NGGQTLVVSTDGG
-1249 GSLSALVSFGADG
+1249 AGSLSSLVSFGADG
-1262 PGEFGLV
+1262 PGAFGLV
-1269 DADTAGSLLGAQGL
+1269 ENSVAKGLLDAQGL
-1283 TSGGEPLVY
+1283 TSGGEGLVY
-1292 LVAKEH
+1292 EMVPTIVDGKLV
-1298 DGSGNLLST
+1298 SST
-1307 TLKATA
+1307 LTA
-1313 VGGYP
+1313 VSAESLGSYP
-1318 VFELVVKASGEF
+1318 VFTLTVNADGSF
-1330 SFELQG
+1330 HFELQG
-1336 PIDHPVQD
+1336 PIDHPVKD
-1344 GNDDELWSSEGG
+1344 GDDDELWSNGG
-1356 FGIDFTQLITATDG
+1356 VFGIDFTQLITATDG
-1370 DGDPLDMPLDAAG
+1370 DGDPLQMPVDAGG
-1383 LFVINVQD
+1383 LFVIHVQD

-1581 STATGAGTLAS
+1581 STANGAGTLAS

-2025 FPAIGGLA
+2025 FPALGGLA
-2033 TTLFST
+2033 TTLSST
-2039 AGGAITLYLEA
+2039 AGGAITLYLE
-2050 GAVVG
+2050 GDAVVG

-2187 RPPEGS
+2187 QPPEGS
-2193 GLMYTVQPGN
+2193 GLIYTVQPGN
-2203 DGGSTL
+2203 DGSSTL

-2262 GADGFSLTISGTD
+2262 GADGFSLTISGAD

-2485 DDTSSLPNLTSGGK
+2485 GDTSSLPNLTSGGK

-2616 ALKQAVINLA
+2616 ALKQAVISLA

-2724 TLTTWIADNWTNF
+2724 TLTTWIANNWTNF

-2830 GDGILVSGAGSVTWS
+2830 GDGILVSGVGSVTWS

-2855 NTATGTLKIHLDGDN
+2855 NTATGTLKIHLDGVN

-3377 GNVADAATID
+3377 GNVADASTID

>member
-49 VTMTNGQQL
+49 VAMTNGQQL

-74 YRGESQAPVAEAPPA
+74 YRGESQTPVVETPPA
-89 APSDADLTDVERL
+89 TPSDADLTDVERL

-120 AGPGAGGG
+120 AGPGAGAGG
-128 AGGAGGG
+128 AGGVGGG

-150 VIGFPTAG
+150 VIGFPTEG

-167 GEPIAT
+167 AEPIAT
-173 ADAVPA
+173 ADAVPAVPA

-202 VGGVND
+202 AGGVND

-238 LAALDIASGGV
+238 LAALGISSGGV
-249 PLTYQVSANGLVLT
+249 PLTYQVSADGLVLT
-263 AFAGETV
+263 AFAGETL
-270 VFVVQ
+270 VFEVQ
-275 VTNLLTGAY
+275 VTNLLTGVY
-284 QFDLFAPLDHAA
+284 QFELFAPLDHAA

-323 SGTLSILIDDDSPVL
+323 SGSLSILIDDDSPEL
-338 AESEGERPVVGGL
+338 AGSEGQRPVVGGL
-351 VHEDALGIG
+351 VHEDALASIG
-360 NGEPGNLPAQT
+360 NAEPGNLPAQT
-371 HQLIGGPGALD
+371 HQLIGDPGALD

-390 GRGGFQLDTRPEA
+390 GRGSFQLSTEPEA
-403 LADLEALGLTSGK
+403 LADLQALALTSGT
-416 EALVYS
+416 EPLVYS
-422 VTVSDDGSTSTLTAT
+422 VEVSGDGSTSTLTAT
-437 AGEGGAL
+437 AGGVS

-452 DGGYVFTLA
+452 DGGYVFTLL
-461 GPIDHPRTDGDDSER
+461 GPIDHPRKDGDDSEL
-476 LGDKSLALDFSK
+476 LGDKDLALDFSK

-499 VAGGFNPGSFV
+499 VSGGFNPGSFV

-516 VPVLVEDGVKHCL
+516 VPELVDGANGYCL
-529 TITYQGGDASY
+529 TLTYKGGDASY

-545 YYIKGPGG
+545 YYIKGEDGKPLG
-553 EPVSGKIIWAD
+553 GKIIWAD
-564 TSSLTEGNSVTLHG
+564 TTGLSDGDSVTL
-578 LDPSEIGFFIIPNGG
+578 
-593 LNDVANGTEVTFQIV
+593 
-608 EGQWQAFIGDIPIT
+608 
-622 GAGGAQALFDNPALN
+622 
-637 PAGKSHVQ
+637 
-645 DNAAPGNQNWEDV
+645 
-658 SDGNSDNDYN
+658 
-668 DVNIQVAWTTK
+668 
-679 APVGGTVHEDQ
+679 
-690 LAAPYPGNPEAG
+690 
-702 QRLVISTDG
+702 
-711 GAGSL
+711 
-716 MALVSFGADGP
+716 M
-727 GAFGLVGSETVAE
+727 
-740 VLGAQGL
+740 
-747 TSGGEPLVYNVS
+747 
-759 TTTDPDGNLISTLT
+759 
-773 ATAAAE
+773 
-779 VGGYPVFTL
+779 
-788 VINADGSFR
+788 
-797 FELEGPI
+797 
-804 DHPRADGDD
+804 
-813 NELWSSEGVI
+813 
-823 GLDFTRLFTATDGDG
+823 
-838 DPLQLPEGA
+838 
-847 KGLFVIN
+847 
-854 IQDDVPL
+854 
-861 PSHPNPQQPVV
+861 
-872 GGLVHED
+872 
-879 ALTPGNAEGNDQVL
+879 
-893 SVSGGAGTLDAL
+893 
-905 VNFGADGR
+905 
-913 GGFQLSTEPGALIA
+913 
-927 LQNLGLTSGG
+927 
-937 VALSYAVSADGTTL
+937 
-951 TATAGAK
+951 
-958 TIFTLTVGTDGSYE
+958 
-972 FLLEGALDHPLQN
+972 
-985 GDDSETLGGSNL
+985 
-997 VLDFSGVLIATDGDG
+997 
-1012 DPIAEGF
+1012 
-1019 KAGSFVIDV
+1019 
-1028 EDDVPILAGAPG
+1028 
-1040 DRPTVGGLVHE
+1040 
-1051 DALDNGNAEGG
+1051 
-1062 QTLTVEGGPGTLD
+1062 
-1075 ALVHFGADG
+1075 
-1084 RGGFHLS
+1084 
-1091 KDLGA
+1091 
-1096 LADLEALGLTSGGV
+1096 
-1110 PVTYS
+1110 
-1115 VSDDGTTLDA
+1115 
-1125 MAGATPIFTL
+1125 
-1135 VVNPDGSY
+1135 
-1143 LFTLKGP
+1143 
-1150 IDHPEGDGNDSETL
+1150 
-1164 GDSSLAL
+1164 
-1171 DFSGVL
+1171 
-1177 VATDGDG
+1177 
-1184 DPLVGGFDAG
+1184 
-1194 SFVIDIEDDVPT
+1194 
-1206 LNGPNPQLPAVGG
+1206 
-1219 TVHEDL
+1219 
-1225 LSNPHNGNPD
+1225 
-1235 GAVQTLVISTATGG
+1235 
-1249 GSLSALVSFGADG
+1249 
-1262 PGEFGLV
+1262 
-1269 DADTAGSLLGAQGL
+1269 
-1283 TSGGEPLVY
+1283 
-1292 LVAKEH
+1292 
-1298 DGSGNLLST
+1298 
-1307 TLKATA
+1307 
-1313 VGGYP
+1313 
-1318 VFELVVKASGEF
+1318 
-1330 SFELQG
+1330 
-1336 PIDHPVQD
+1336 
-1344 GNDDELWSSEGG
+1344 
-1356 FGIDFTQLITATDG
+1356 
-1370 DGDPLDMPLDAAG
+1370 
-1383 LFVINVQD
+1383 
-1391 DVPEL
+1391 
-1396 VDGANG
+1396 
-1402 HSLTLTYKGG
+1402 
-1412 DASYFNSYGY
+1412 
-1422 YIKGPDGIPL
+1422 
-1432 SGQIVWGNT
+1432 
-1441 TNLSGGDSITL
+1441 
-1452 HGLDPSQVGFFII
+1452 GLDPSQVGFFII
-1465 PNGGLNGAVSNAEV
+1465 PNGAANAIADGTEV
-1479 TFQIVNGQWKAF
+1479 IFEPVGNQWQAF
-1491 IGDTPING
+1491 VGITPLAG
-1499 AGGAHVLFDNPAL
+1499 AGGANVVFSDPAL
-1512 NPAEKSHVQDNAA
+1512 NPGGKQHVLDNDA
-1525 PGNQNWEDVNNLNS
+1525 PGNQNWEDVNGGSS
-1539 DNDYNDVNIQATWS
+1539 DNDYNDVNIQASWN
-1553 GKLGGTVHEDK
+1553 GKVGGTVHEDK
-1564 LQTPNQGNQ
+1564 LQSPNQGNQ
-1573 ESGQTLVV
+1573 ESAQTLVV
-1581 STATGAGTLAS
+1581 STATGATSLAS
-1592 LVAFGADGPGVF
+1592 LVAFGADGPGSF
-1604 KLVETDAA
+1604 KLVTTDAA
-1612 ITLLSPQGLKSGG
+1612 IALLSPQGLKSGN
-1625 EALDYVV
+1625 EPLDYVV
-1632 SEQMVDGQPAS
+1632 GEQVVDGLPAS

-1703 TDGDGDPLLLPKGL
+1703 TDGDGDPLLLPEGL

-1735 ALADAARLLKVAL
+1735 ALADAARLIKVSL

-1753 DQDRYAANDS
+1753 AQDRYAANDP
-1763 DDGYVNDDAAN
+1763 DDDYINDDAAN
-1774 ALAQVQTN
+1774 ALAQVQTS
-1782 VLGGLVSLFSISGSY
+1782 VVGGLAALFALSGSY

-1827 GGAIKLVPAGSD
+1827 GGAIKLFPAGSD

-1848 HTVFTIKIVDVG
+1848 HTVFTIKIVDIG

-1872 AIRHGDNDGRFDE
+1872 AIRHGDNDDRFDE

-1899 LYQVT
+1899 LYEVT

-1910 DPVTASGRVTLAD
+1910 DPVTDSGRLTLVD

-1944 TADLA
+1944 NADLA
-1949 GLKVSLD
+1949 VLKVSLD
-1956 ETVGASDRYAAG
+1956 ETVGATDRYAMG

-1977 QTDSNTPPPHLAR
+1977 QTDSNTPPAHLAR
-1990 SVTSIEG
+1990 SVTSIDG
-1997 GLTALFKAVGDYGS
+1997 GLTKLFKAVGDYGS
-2011 DGQGSLSG
+2011 DGQGSLTG

-2025 FPAIGGLA
+2025 FPAVGGLA

-2039 AGGAITLYLEA
+2039 AGGAITLYLEG

-2067 ELVQVNGQP
+2067 EVVPVGGEP

-2091 STFDESVDLLLTGQN
+2091 SAFDEPVDLLLTGQN

-2126 SADISLANANSS
+2126 SAEISLANANES

-2187 RPPEGS
+2187 QPPD
-2193 GLMYTVQPGN
+2193 GLEYTVVSGA
-2203 DGGSTL
+2203 DGSSTL
-2209 TATTSSGDVFFILTV
+2209 TATTTGSNEVFFVLTV

-2262 GADGFSLTISGTD
+2262 GTDGFALTISGTD

-2303 VVTLKF
+2303 VVSLKF

-2317 LLIDKFRAQNLN
+2317 LLIDKFRAQNES

-2369 HAQFDAGY
+2369 HAQFDSGY

-2385 FNELRFGAANGDYR
+2385 FHELSFGAEKGDYR

-2414 QLQFKLS
+2414 QLQFKLG
-2421 MTDGDGDPLHTVL
+2421 MTDGDGDPLYTVL

-2456 NSDYDGVG
+2456 NSDFDGVG

-2474 LFGESPSVSWS
+2474 LFGESPSVSWGS
-2485 DDTSSLPNLTSGGK
+2485 DTSSLPNLTSGGE
-2499 PVVYEVDGNQ
+2499 PVTYEVNGNQ
-2509 LLATAGGASIFTVT
+2509 LLATAGSTPIFTVT
-2523 LNPNGSFTFHLQ
+2523 LNPNGSFTFQLQ
-2535 GPVDHPQ
+2535 GPVDHPL
-2542 GDGNDEEMLTLDL
+2542 GDGNDEEILTLDL
-2555 TGMLQPSSGTT
+2555 TGMLQPGGGTT

-2574 IEDDVPITAN
+2574 IEDDVPIAAN
-2584 DKPDCIVQSAPPLV
+2584 DKPDCIVQVAPPLV
-2598 NLTLVLDISLSM
+2598 SLTLVLDISLSM
-2610 AGDKLT
+2610 AGAKLA
-2616 ALKQAVINLA
+2616 ALKQAVIALA
-2626 QGYAGL
+2626 QGYADL

-2650 GDFTFSSVGDA
+2650 GDFTFSSVGDP

-2667 TAVNGLTASGFTNY
+2667 TAVNGLSVSGFTNY
-2681 EQALSVAKAQVL
+2681 EQALDVAKAQITN
-2693 SDISAPG
+2693 DINAPG

-2724 TLTTWIADNWTNF
+2724 TLTAWINDNWTNF
-2737 IGNVDGDG
+2737 INAT
-2745 DSATNSFTAHSVG
+2745 DSLTAHSVG
-2758 ISFTGS
+2758 LSFTGS

-2770 SDGSVINSTPA
+2770 SDGSVINSAPG
-2781 SLSATL
+2781 SLSETL

-2823 TFSLNDA
+2823 TFSLNQA
-2830 GDGILVSGAGSVTWS
+2830 GDGIEVSGAGTVTWA
-2845 FNAMTAELTL
+2845 FNAATAELTL
-2855 NTATGTLKIHLDGDN
+2855 TTATGTLKIHLDGDN
-2870 AGQFDFAAKSG
+2870 VGQFDFSAKG
-2881 LSFGPSGQ
+2881 NLSFGPSGQ

-2903 DRASANLDICI
+2903 DRASADLDICI
-2914 RGDRSVLVVGSNA
+2914 RGDQSVLVVGSNA
-2927 DDEQGS
+2927 DDTPNS
-2933 NVLHHVP
+2933 SVPHHVP
-2940 SQFDDGKGAIEGTFG
+2940 SQYDDGKGAIEGTFG
-2955 NDVLVGDLG
+2955 NDVLIGDLG
-2964 GAADPVV
+2964 GAKPPVV
-2971 KPAENYNI
+2971 QPAENYNI
-2979 ALILDRSGSMAD
+2979 ALILDRSGSMSS
-2991 DPDGSGGYGSRLA
+2991 DPDGDGGYSSRLA

-3023 INIALISFSSSA
+3023 INIALISFSSSS
-3035 SLLLSGTLAQIQ
+3035 SLLLSGSLAQIQ
-3047 TALAAPNNVLMAL
+3047 SALADSNNVLMAL

-3075 NAWFGGVEVNG
+3075 NAWFDGVEAHG

-3097 DPTTYN
+3097 DPTTYI

-3117 VNRALDDATTLMA
+3117 VDRALDDATTLMA

-3152 NTDVTGQGSLSF
+3152 NTDQLADEVSTAVVGGTVTGVAGQ
-3164 GGGNTV
+3164 
-3170 NGAVGEPQIVTTPSQ
+3170 PQIVTSPDD
-3185 LFAVLDPGSSTD
+3185 LFAVLDPGSITD

-3206 HLVAGVGD
+3206 HLVAGTGD

-3237 LVDHLTTTLGATPT
+3237 LVDHLTALNSGVAPT
-3251 QTQIMDF
+3251 QAQIMSF
-3258 IRLNAEKLG
+3258 VRANAEKLG
-3267 ASVPGVG
+3267 ASVDGVG
-3274 GNDVLEGGA
+3274 GDDVLEGGA

-3302 NDVLFGGSGKD
+3302 NDVLFGGSGND

-3322 GGNYHDVVKDFG
+3322 GGNYHDIVKDFSN
-3334 LGDKLDLSDLLVGV
+3334 GDNKLDLSQLLVGV
-3348 SDSGNANVLDDYLSF
+3348 SDPTSADVLSQYLSF
-3363 SFTAT
+3363 SVDVVAQTS
-3368 NTVISVSSS
+3368 VINIASAGGGTPV
-3377 GNVADAATID
+3377 D
-3387 QTITLENTLLGGGM
+3387 QTITLENTILSGG
-3401 GNAADII
+3401 NTADII
-3408 QGMLDNQQLVA
+3408 QGMLDQNQLVA

>member
-1 MATLIGVVSQVVGEV
+1 MSAVVGSCSEDGIMATLIGVVSQVVGEV

-913 GGFQLSTEPGALIA
+913 GGFQLSTEPGALTA

-972 FLLEGALDHPLQN
+972 FLLQGPLDHPLQN

-1012 DPIAEGF
+1012 DPIAGGF
-1019 KAGSFVIDV
+1019 AAGSFVIDV
-1028 EDDVPILAGAPG
+1028 EDDVPVLKPV
-1040 DRPTVGGLVHE
+1040 DPQRP
-1051 DALDNGNAEGG
+1051 AL
-1062 QTLTVEGGPGTLD
+1062 
-1075 ALVHFGADG
+1075 
-1084 RGGFHLS
+1084 
-1091 KDLGA
+1091 
-1096 LADLEALGLTSGGV
+1096 
-1110 PVTYS
+1110 
-1115 VSDDGTTLDA
+1115 
-1125 MAGATPIFTL
+1125 
-1135 VVNPDGSY
+1135 
-1143 LFTLKGP
+1143 
-1150 IDHPEGDGNDSETL
+1150 
-1164 GDSSLAL
+1164 
-1171 DFSGVL
+1171 
-1177 VATDGDG
+1177 
-1184 DPLVGGFDAG
+1184 
-1194 SFVIDIEDDVPT
+1194 
-1206 LNGPNPQLPAVGG
+1206 GG

-1225 LSNPHNGNPD
+1225 LFLPHSGNPD
-1235 GAVQTLVISTATGG
+1235 NGGQTLVVSTDGG
-1249 GSLSALVSFGADG
+1249 AGSLSSLVSFGADG
-1262 PGEFGLV
+1262 PGAFGLV
-1269 DADTAGSLLGAQGL
+1269 ENSVAKGLLDAQGL
-1283 TSGGEPLVY
+1283 TSGGEGLVY
-1292 LVAKEH
+1292 EMVPTIVDGKLV
-1298 DGSGNLLST
+1298 SST
-1307 TLKATA
+1307 LTA
-1313 VGGYP
+1313 VSAESLGSYP
-1318 VFELVVKASGEF
+1318 VFTLTVNADGSF
-1330 SFELQG
+1330 HFELQG
-1336 PIDHPVQD
+1336 PIDHPVKD
-1344 GNDDELWSSEGG
+1344 GDDDELWSNGG
-1356 FGIDFTQLITATDG
+1356 VFGIDFTQLITATDG
-1370 DGDPLDMPLDAAG
+1370 DGDPLQMPVDAGG
-1383 LFVINVQD
+1383 LFVIHVQD

-1581 STATGAGTLAS
+1581 STANGAGTLAS

-2025 FPAIGGLA
+2025 FPALGGLA
-2033 TTLFST
+2033 TTLSST
-2039 AGGAITLYLEA
+2039 AGGAITLYLE
-2050 GAVVG
+2050 GDAVVG

-2187 RPPEGS
+2187 QPPEGS
-2193 GLMYTVQPGN
+2193 GLIYTVQPGN
-2203 DGGSTL
+2203 DGSSTL

-2262 GADGFSLTISGTD
+2262 GADGFSLTISGAD

-2485 DDTSSLPNLTSGGK
+2485 GDTSSLPNLTSGGK

-2616 ALKQAVINLA
+2616 ALKQAVISLA

-2724 TLTTWIADNWTNF
+2724 TLTTWIANNWTNF

-2830 GDGILVSGAGSVTWS
+2830 GDGILVSGVGSVTWS

-2855 NTATGTLKIHLDGDN
+2855 NTATGTLKIHLDGVN

-3377 GNVADAATID
+3377 GNVADASTID

>member
-338 AESEGERPVVGGL
+338 AESEGERPVIGGL

-416 EALVYS
+416 DALVYS

-499 VAGGFNPGSFV
+499 VAGGFSPGSFV

-913 GGFQLSTEPGALIA
+913 GGFQLSTEPGALTA

-972 FLLEGALDHPLQN
+972 FLLQGPLDHPLQN

-1012 DPIAEGF
+1012 DPIAGGF
-1019 KAGSFVIDV
+1019 AAGSFVIDV
-1028 EDDVPILAGAPG
+1028 EDDVPVLKPV
-1040 DRPTVGGLVHE
+1040 DPQRP
-1051 DALDNGNAEGG
+1051 AL
-1062 QTLTVEGGPGTLD
+1062 
-1075 ALVHFGADG
+1075 
-1084 RGGFHLS
+1084 
-1091 KDLGA
+1091 
-1096 LADLEALGLTSGGV
+1096 
-1110 PVTYS
+1110 
-1115 VSDDGTTLDA
+1115 
-1125 MAGATPIFTL
+1125 
-1135 VVNPDGSY
+1135 
-1143 LFTLKGP
+1143 
-1150 IDHPEGDGNDSETL
+1150 
-1164 GDSSLAL
+1164 
-1171 DFSGVL
+1171 
-1177 VATDGDG
+1177 
-1184 DPLVGGFDAG
+1184 
-1194 SFVIDIEDDVPT
+1194 
-1206 LNGPNPQLPAVGG
+1206 GG

-1225 LSNPHNGNPD
+1225 LFLPHSGNPD
-1235 GAVQTLVISTATGG
+1235 NGGQTLVVSTDGG
-1249 GSLSALVSFGADG
+1249 AGSLSSLVSFGADG
-1262 PGEFGLV
+1262 PGAFGLV
-1269 DADTAGSLLGAQGL
+1269 ENSVAKGLLDAQGL
-1283 TSGGEPLVY
+1283 TSGGEGLVY
-1292 LVAKEH
+1292 EMVPTIVDGKLV
-1298 DGSGNLLST
+1298 SST
-1307 TLKATA
+1307 LTA
-1313 VGGYP
+1313 VSAESLGSYP
-1318 VFELVVKASGEF
+1318 VFTLTVNADGSF
-1330 SFELQG
+1330 HFELQG
-1336 PIDHPVQD
+1336 PIDHPVKD
-1344 GNDDELWSSEGG
+1344 GDDDELWSNGG
-1356 FGIDFTQLITATDG
+1356 VFGIDFTQLITATDG
-1370 DGDPLDMPLDAAG
+1370 DGDPLQMPVDAGG
-1383 LFVINVQD
+1383 LFVIHVQD

-1581 STATGAGTLAS
+1581 STANGAGTLAS

-1651 GYPVFELTVYANGDF
+1651 GYPVFELTVYANGAF

-1848 HTVFTIKIVDVG
+1848 HTVFTIKIVNVG

-2011 DGQGSLSG
+2011 DGQGSLTG

-2025 FPAIGGLA
+2025 FSALGGLA

-2076 QLQTTLYEAIRHGDN
+2076 QLQTTLYEAIRHDDN

-2181 FDLSGS
+2181 FNLSGS
-2187 RPPEGS
+2187 QPPD
-2193 GLMYTVQPGN
+2193 GLEYTVVSGA
-2203 DGGSTL
+2203 DGSSTL
-2209 TATTSSGDVFFILTV
+2209 TATTTGSNEVFFILTV

-2485 DDTSSLPNLTSGGK
+2485 NDTSSLPNLTSGGK

-2681 EQALSVAKAQVL
+2681 EQALSVAKAQVI

-2724 TLTTWIADNWTNF
+2724 TLTTWIANNWTNF

-2830 GDGILVSGAGSVTWS
+2830 GDGILVSGVGSVTWS

-3117 VNRALDDATTLMA
+3117 VNRALDDATILMA

-3377 GNVADAATID
+3377 GNVADASTID

>member
-1 MATLIGVVSQVVGEV
+1 
-16 FAVASDGSR
+16 
-25 RPISEGDRVYAG
+25 
-37 EQLVTGASGAVA
+37 
-49 VTMTNGQQL
+49 
-58 TLGRDSSMTLD
+58 MTLD

-913 GGFQLSTEPGALIA
+913 GGFQLSTEPGALTA

-972 FLLEGALDHPLQN
+972 FLLQGPLDHPLQN

-1012 DPIAEGF
+1012 DPIAGGF
-1019 KAGSFVIDV
+1019 AAGSFVIDV
-1028 EDDVPILAGAPG
+1028 EDDVPVLKPV
-1040 DRPTVGGLVHE
+1040 DPQRP
-1051 DALDNGNAEGG
+1051 AL
-1062 QTLTVEGGPGTLD
+1062 
-1075 ALVHFGADG
+1075 
-1084 RGGFHLS
+1084 
-1091 KDLGA
+1091 
-1096 LADLEALGLTSGGV
+1096 
-1110 PVTYS
+1110 
-1115 VSDDGTTLDA
+1115 
-1125 MAGATPIFTL
+1125 
-1135 VVNPDGSY
+1135 
-1143 LFTLKGP
+1143 
-1150 IDHPEGDGNDSETL
+1150 
-1164 GDSSLAL
+1164 
-1171 DFSGVL
+1171 
-1177 VATDGDG
+1177 
-1184 DPLVGGFDAG
+1184 
-1194 SFVIDIEDDVPT
+1194 
-1206 LNGPNPQLPAVGG
+1206 GG

-1225 LSNPHNGNPD
+1225 LFLPHSGNPD
-1235 GAVQTLVISTATGG
+1235 NGGQTLVVSTDGG
-1249 GSLSALVSFGADG
+1249 AGSLSSLVSFGADG
-1262 PGEFGLV
+1262 PGAFGLV
-1269 DADTAGSLLGAQGL
+1269 ENSVAKGLLDAQGL
-1283 TSGGEPLVY
+1283 TSGGEGLVY
-1292 LVAKEH
+1292 EMVPTIVDGKLV
-1298 DGSGNLLST
+1298 SST
-1307 TLKATA
+1307 LTA
-1313 VGGYP
+1313 VSAESLGSYP
-1318 VFELVVKASGEF
+1318 VFTLTVNADGSF
-1330 SFELQG
+1330 HFELQG
-1336 PIDHPVQD
+1336 PIDHPVKD
-1344 GNDDELWSSEGG
+1344 GDDDELWSNGG
-1356 FGIDFTQLITATDG
+1356 VFGIDFTQLITATDG
-1370 DGDPLDMPLDAAG
+1370 DGDPLQMPVDAGG
-1383 LFVINVQD
+1383 LFVIHVQD

-1581 STATGAGTLAS
+1581 STANGAGTLAS

-2025 FPAIGGLA
+2025 FPALGGLA
-2033 TTLFST
+2033 TTLSST
-2039 AGGAITLYLEA
+2039 AGGAITLYLE
-2050 GAVVG
+2050 GDAVVG

-2187 RPPEGS
+2187 QPPEGS
-2193 GLMYTVQPGN
+2193 GLIYTVQPGN
-2203 DGGSTL
+2203 DGSSTL

-2262 GADGFSLTISGTD
+2262 GADGFSLTISGAD

-2485 DDTSSLPNLTSGGK
+2485 GDTSSLPNLTSGGK

-2616 ALKQAVINLA
+2616 ALKQAVISLA

-2724 TLTTWIADNWTNF
+2724 TLTTWIANNWTNF

-2830 GDGILVSGAGSVTWS
+2830 GDGILVSGVGSVTWS

-2855 NTATGTLKIHLDGDN
+2855 NTATGTLKIHLDGVN

-3377 GNVADAATID
+3377 GNVADASTID